1 MEGFDIYGHQGL
13 CRYYCNTNGD
23 KNFKR
28 ALLAPTSWAI
38 AGTGFCTITIRN
50 LAYPWVVLTTEIW
63 GALALP
69 KGRKQK
75 LTHRLAPNLQ

>member
-1 MEGFDIYGHQGL
+1 MGIKACVAIIVIQTL
-13 CRYYCNTNGD
+13 I
-23 KNFKR
+23 KISKR

-69 KGRKQK
+69 KGKKQK
-75 LTHRLAPNLQ
+75 LTHRSAPNLQ